1 MKKILSMIVM
11 GFAGLAISNANE
23 ISATSLNESE
33 NFQVNNEVF
42 LAADSVKRTMV
53 QSSDLPEAI
62 HTKLTED
69 EFMGW
74 VILNAYFIEPEEK
87 EAYYEI
93 TLQRVEEDELRVVKF
108 DSSGR
113 IIP

>member
-1 MKKILSMIVM
+1 MKRILSVIVM

-23 ISATSLNESE
+23 ISTATLHESE
-33 NFQVNNEVF
+33 TFQVNNEFVF
-42 LAADSVKRTMV
+42 AADSVKRTMV
-53 QSSDLPEAI
+53 QSADLPEAI
-62 HTKLTED
+62 HTKLAED

-74 VILNAYFIEPEEK
+74 VILNAYFVEPEEND
-87 EAYYEI
+87 AFYEI
-93 TLQRVEEDELRVVKF
+93 TLQRVEEEELRVVKF